1 LLDPVFGYLIVTTAA
16 LLLAAAG
23 VHKLRTLAQ
32 FAQILEAYR
41 VLPSAVARRM
51 AWLVPC
57 LELSVALGLLVERS
71 RRAAV
76 LAAIG
81 ILIAYAA
88 AIALNLARGRRDLDC
103 GCGAARDRR
112 SIAPWMVW
120 RNLLLASGLG
130 LCALPWSARRLDLS
144 DFLTLAGGLAVCVML
159 YSAIDRLLG
168 EVAPRTQAMRRAA

>member
-1 LLDPVFGYLIVTTAA
+1 VLDPVFGYLIVTGAA
-16 LLLAAAG
+16 LLLATAG
-23 VHKLRTLAQ
+23 GQKLRT
-32 FAQILEAYR
+32 FERFKVTLEAYHI
-41 VLPSAVARRM
+41 LPSSLAQRL

-57 LELSVALGLLVERS
+57 LELTIAMGLLWERT

-81 ILIAYAA
+81 ILISYAA

-112 SIAPWMVW
+112 SIAAWMVW

-130 LCALPWSARRLDLS
+130 LCALPWSVRRLDVS
-144 DFLTLAGGLAVCVML
+144 DFLTLAGGLAAAVML

-168 EVAPRTQAMRRAA
+168 DVAPRAYAMRRAA

>member
-1 LLDPVFGYLIVTTAA
+1 LLDPVFGYLIVTSAA
-16 LLLAAAG
+16 LLLASAG
-23 VHKLRTLAQ
+23 GHKLRAFQRFKET
-32 FAQILEAYR
+32 LEAYR

-57 LELSVALGLLVERS
+57 LELTVAMGLLCEPT

-103 GCGAARDRR
+103 GCGAAHDRR
-112 SIAPWMVW
+112 SIAAWMVW

-168 EVAPRTQAMRRAA
+168 DVAPRTHAMRRAT

>member
-1 LLDPVFGYLIVTTAA
+1 LILASAA

-23 VHKLRTLAQ
+23 AHKLRALRQ
-32 FAQILEAYR
+32 FKDILEAYR
-41 VLPSAVARRM
+41 VLPSAAARRL

-57 LELSVALGLLVERS
+57 LELTAAMALLGEGT

-81 ILIAYAA
+81 IWLAYAA

-112 SIAPWMVW
+112 PIAPWMVW
-120 RNLLLASGLG
+120 RNLLLAAGLG
-130 LCALPWSARRLDLS
+130 LCALPWSARRLDPS

-159 YSAIDRLLG
+159 YSAVDRLLG
-168 EVAPRTQAMRRAA
+168 DVAPRAQAMRRAA